1 MQLCAANLRIN
12 LCEGVHHHLLLST
25 DKLEAAATTTESLRK
40 IRPLAFLLSRLKG
53 KVAQQ

>member
-12 LCEGVHHHLLLST
+12 LCEGVHHHLLPNT
-25 DKLEAAATTTESLRK
+25 DKLRVAATTMESLRK
-40 IRPLAFLLSRLKG
+40 IRPLTFLLSRLKG